1 MFARRIVAKH
11 VTKTPAMAML
21 GATAILSVLQIL
33 FTYLGE
39 LGSLKE
45 GYGAWDAL
53 RYVLWGVEQVW
64 EANFVNV
71 DVGALL
77 GKPAGGPGMV
87 EVDMGEKG
95 VGDVG
100 GG

>member
-11 VTKTPAMAML
+11 VTKTTAMAML

-45 GYGAWDAL
+45 DYGAWDSIIISL
-53 RYVLWGVEQVW
+53 TGIL
-64 EANFVNV
+64 
-71 DVGALL
+71 
-77 GKPAGGPGMV
+77 
-87 EVDMGEKG
+87 
-95 VGDVG
+95 
-100 GG
+100 

>member
-11 VTKTPAMAML
+11 VTKTTAMAML

-45 GYGAWDAL
+45 GMAL
-53 RYVLWGVEQVW
+53 GMLYVMYC
-64 EANFVNV
+64 
-71 DVGALL
+71 
-77 GKPAGGPGMV
+77 GGRRNISMRFYPLPR
-87 EVDMGEKG
+87 
-95 VGDVG
+95 
-100 GG
+100 

>member
-1 MFARRIVAKH
+1 
-11 VTKTPAMAML
+11 MAML

-53 RYVLWGVEQVW
+53 RYVLWGRR
-64 EANFVNV
+64 NISMRFYR
-71 DVGALL
+71 L
-77 GKPAGGPGMV
+77 PR
-87 EVDMGEKG
+87 
-95 VGDVG
+95 
-100 GG
+100 